1 MTTDIVDRLR
11 AALRTEINDHPGSE
25 PDTPAKHR
33 FVERLYAMI
42 EGIDEIERLRARE
55 EELCSICAM
64 AYQVVG
70 SMLSDL
76 GQFGAGVGIKILDNL
91 SQQKLVHDDVLP
103 WPSFETRQTA
113 SGLQPERSD
122 RMDKP

>member
-42 EGIDEIERLRARE
+42 EGIDEIERLRTRLEIDPGQQYDGIATRDATIKLLE
-55 EELCSICAM
+55 VEIETLRASLA
-64 AYQVVG
+64 AYRRRLPAFVPPEAEISVVEWP
-70 SMLSDL
+70 
-76 GQFGAGVGIKILDNL
+76 
-91 SQQKLVHDDVLP
+91 KL
-103 WPSFETRQTA
+103 
-113 SGLQPERSD
+113 
-122 RMDKP
+122 